1 MSGLPTGEAHEREIR
16 WVEEGQRMLGALL
29 EVVRDQ
35 NRLLGAAET
44 AERECERLREEVS
57 RLRAENERFRRERE
71 EIGRALSKLMNE
83 VLPHSQPPEHGNRPP
98 ENSQRR
104 GRITYILRQTQ
115 PGVTELVEVKR

>member
-1 MSGLPTGEAHEREIR
+1 MSGLPAHERAIR

-29 EVVRDQ
+29 EVVRDG
-35 NRLLGAAET
+35 NRPLSAAAT

-71 EIGRALSKLMNE
+71 EIGRTLSKLMNE
-83 VLPHSQPPEHGNRPP
+83 VLRHSQPPEHGNRPP

-104 GRITYILRQTQ
+104 DRITYVLRQTQ